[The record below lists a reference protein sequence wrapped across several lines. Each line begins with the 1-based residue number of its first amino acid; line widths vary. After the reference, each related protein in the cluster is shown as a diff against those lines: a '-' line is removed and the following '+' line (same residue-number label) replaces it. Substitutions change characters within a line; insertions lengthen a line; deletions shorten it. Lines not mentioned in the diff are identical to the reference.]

1 MYMYLLL
8 NFFLLLKSVM
18 KIKQVHAHLNFMTNY
33 ILLQGWRQYMNQ
45 VHVVFFLHVLHQ
57 SNRIVEIY
65 ATIMITAET
74 AGLKTVAS
82 IAGIKSYR
90 ILPIWCSPES
100 VMYYIVTAFCN
111 GFLFS

>member
-1 MYMYLLL
+1 
-8 NFFLLLKSVM
+8 
-18 KIKQVHAHLNFMTNY
+18 
-33 ILLQGWRQYMNQ
+33 MNQ
-45 VHVVFFLHVLHQ
+45 VHAVFFLHVLHQ
-57 SNRIVEIY
+57 SNRIVESY

-111 GFLFS
+111 GFHYSRVMHEIVEPTPW